1 MTRVRSITAAD
12 LVAESVEVHDEV
24 LGSGVAVP
32 HPALVAVRVP
42 PILRL
47 GLTRAVLR
55 VLGSVLGAVLGSSVL
70 GPGGG
75 GEPHEVLV
83 EAGHLRGRGLGVGVA
98 QPVVGVVDLDEV
110 GHQLRLGLADVS
122 APALVGS
129 EHRVVVQR
137 VIHHGVAWDINSA
150 ADD

>member
-55 VLGSVLGAVLGSSVL
+55 VLGSVLGSSVL

-122 APALVGS
+122 APALVGP

-137 VIHHGVAWDINSA
+137 VIHHGVAWDITSA

>member
-47 GLTRAVLR
+47 GLTRAVR
-55 VLGSVLGAVLGSSVL
+55 GVLGSVLGAVLGSSVL
-70 GPGGG
+70 GPGG

-110 GHQLRLGLADVS
+110 CHQLRLGLADVS
-122 APALVGS
+122 APALVGP

-137 VIHHGVAWDINSA
+137 VIHHGVAWDITSA

>member
-24 LGSGVAVP
+24 LGPGVAVP

-55 VLGSVLGAVLGSSVL
+55 VLGSVLGSSVL

-122 APALVGS
+122 APALVGP

-137 VIHHGVAWDINSA
+137 VIHHGVAWDITSA

>member
-55 VLGSVLGAVLGSSVL
+55 VLGAVLGSGVF

-122 APALVGS
+122 APALVGP

-137 VIHHGVAWDINSA
+137 VIHHGVAWDITIA
-150 ADD
+150 AND

>member
-55 VLGSVLGAVLGSSVL
+55 VLGSVLGSSVL
-70 GPGGG
+70 GPGG

-98 QPVVGVVDLDEV
+98 QPVVGAVDLDEV

-137 VIHHGVAWDINSA
+137 VIHHGVAWDITSA

>member
-55 VLGSVLGAVLGSSVL
+55 VLGAVLGSSVL

-137 VIHHGVAWDINSA
+137 VIHHGVAWDITCA
-150 ADD
+150 ADH